1 MPVQS
6 DTTPAAIDGAWLEQL
21 LRGAVNADLML
32 IQLRLRERR
41 INPPTYFEILKEI
54 RTEEKYV
61 ASRTKLSHSVYT
73 VHNKLQ
79 DESKHSE
86 IQNLRA
92 KIKEVKSLFAALST
106 QGKVVQNENRQTHL
120 EETPET
126 NVDSEVVALRKKK
139 VEHLQQN
146 VNSRLPRLSTVSPAS
161 PTVMTVNTPNRRG
174 AEAEERF
181 CYCCG
186 EVGHMAG
193 RCKNPENQYKVIQ
206 KLIQARKKAKTTALH
221 LPVVLLHL
229 KLISL

>member
-61 ASRTKLSHSVYT
+61 ASRAKLSHSVYT

-221 LPVVLLHL
+221 LPMVLLHL